1 MVSDSL
7 SWTYSMSLRFR
18 LSVGKLFNFSNFS
31 ITSSPGFCLFIHDYS
46 NNICCHASFR
56 SITPHTLCPIE
67 GFLHNSVEAV
77 LLWKTTLVK
86 RQKATYVYVHVTKW
100 LLMFRSKRVSS
111 DKAVKAAD
119 GKVQLGWIRHL
130 EVRLRDGRLL
140 MFSVAYGQ
148 SMSLFL

>member
-1 MVSDSL
+1 
-7 SWTYSMSLRFR
+7 
-18 LSVGKLFNFSNFS
+18 
-31 ITSSPGFCLFIHDYS
+31 
-46 NNICCHASFR
+46 
-56 SITPHTLCPIE
+56 
-67 GFLHNSVEAV
+67 
-77 LLWKTTLVK
+77 
-86 RQKATYVYVHVTKW
+86 
-100 LLMFRSKRVSS
+100 MFRSKRVSS